1 MPTSSADNHQARAIP
16 PMAEQPSASPAVQPA
31 ARPAAPGAGAAPDAA
46 AALATRSLVAGY
58 GDVPVVHGVDITVAA
73 GNVTA
78 VVGPNGAGKSTLLK
92 AILGIARV
100 MSGQVLLGSRDVTST
115 GLEHLARQ
123 GIGYVPQVDDVFD
136 TLRVSENLAMGGY
149 LLDKRTRAEQ
159 VEQVLDIFPDLK
171 KKLRRYVGSMS
182 GGERKMTALA
192 RALMLSPTVLI
203 LDEPTAG
210 LSPALTNMVLTEQVR
225 LLADQGHCMLLV
237 EQKARAALQ
246 ISDWAYVMIGGQVAK
261 SCQAAEVLADPAM
274 GELFLGGGTRLADGT
289 EVIK

>member
-1 MPTSSADNHQARAIP
+1 MSSADNQQATPVTGDTASLV
-16 PMAEQPSASPAVQPA
+16 SASPPA
-31 ARPAAPGAGAAPDAA
+31 SPDSGSAAGPAPDAP
-46 AALATRSLVAGY
+46 AALTTKSLVAGY
-58 GDVPVVHGVDITVAA
+58 GDVRVVHGVDITVAS
-73 GNVTA
+73 GSVTA

-92 AILGIARV
+92 AILGIAKV
-100 MSGQVLLGSRDVTST
+100 MSGQVLLGSRDVTSS

-123 GIGYVPQVDDVFD
+123 GVGYVPQVDDVFD
-136 TLRVSENLAMGGY
+136 TLRVSENLSMGGY
-149 LLDKRTRAEQ
+149 LLDKRTRAERID
-159 VEQVLDIFPDLK
+159 QVLDIFPDLK

-210 LSPALTNMVLTEQVR
+210 LSPALTDVVLTEQVR
-225 LLADQGHCMLLV
+225 LLADRGNSLLLV
-237 EQKARAALQ
+237 EQKAHAALQ

-274 GELFLGGGTRLADGT
+274 GEQFLGGTTRPTDDT

>member
-1 MPTSSADNHQARAIP
+1 MSSADNHQATPVTGDA
-16 PMAEQPSASPAVQPA
+16 ASVVSASPHVRPHASSAAGPA
-31 ARPAAPGAGAAPDAA
+31 TDAQ
-46 AALATRSLVAGY
+46 AALTTKSLVAGY
-58 GDVPVVHGVDITVAA
+58 GDVRVVHGVDITVAS

-92 AILGIARV
+92 AILGIAKV
-100 MSGQVLLGSRDVTST
+100 MSGQVLLGSRDVTSS

-123 GIGYVPQVDDVFD
+123 GVGYVPQVDDVFD
-136 TLRVSENLAMGGY
+136 TLRVSENLSMGGY
-149 LLDKRTRAEQ
+149 LLDKRTRAERI
-159 VEQVLDIFPDLK
+159 EQVLDIFPDLK

-210 LSPALTNMVLTEQVR
+210 LSPALTEVVLNQQVR
-225 LLADQGHCMLLV
+225 LLADRGNSLLLV
-237 EQKARAALQ
+237 EQKAHAALQ
-246 ISDWAYVMIGGQVAK
+246 ISDWAYVLIGGKVAK

-274 GELFLGGGTRLADGT
+274 GEQFLGGTTRPTDDT